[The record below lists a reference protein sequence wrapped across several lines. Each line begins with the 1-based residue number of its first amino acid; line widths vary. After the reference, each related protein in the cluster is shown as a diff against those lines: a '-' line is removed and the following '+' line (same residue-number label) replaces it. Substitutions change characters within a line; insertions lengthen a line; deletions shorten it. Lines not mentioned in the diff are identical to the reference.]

1 MPPLTLLARPR
12 PSTTRKVAMLTMEG
26 YLLLAVALL
35 VVKAIQLG
43 GG

>member
-1 MPPLTLLARPR
+1 MPPIALLARPKQ
-12 PSTTRKVAMLTMEG
+12 SATRRIAMLTMEG

-43 GG
+43 GA